1 MSELD
6 ALTGL
11 PRDAGGPVFA
21 APWQA
26 HAFAMALALHE
37 HGVFAWSEWAATL
50 SSEIQAAQRA
60 GDPDLGDTYY
70 DHWLKALESMV
81 AAKGIASAAELGR
94 YARAWQRAAERTAH
108 GAPIV
113 LGAADLQD

>member
-1 MSELD
+1 M
-6 ALTGL
+6 
-11 PRDAGGPVFA
+11 FA

-60 GDPDLGDTYY
+60 GDPDFGDTYY
-70 DHWLKALESMV
+70 DHWLQALESMV

-94 YARAWQRAAERTAH
+94 YARAWQRAAERTGRSADRARSGGPSGLRKT
-108 GAPIV
+108 GAPSFSGGIRS
-113 LGAADLQD
+113 